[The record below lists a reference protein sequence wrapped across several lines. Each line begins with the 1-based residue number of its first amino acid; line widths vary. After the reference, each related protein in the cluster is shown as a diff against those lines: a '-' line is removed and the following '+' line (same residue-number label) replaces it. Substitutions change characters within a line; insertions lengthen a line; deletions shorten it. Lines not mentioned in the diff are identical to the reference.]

1 MMDGWIMD
9 GWINGWMM
17 DGWIDGWM
25 MDGWIDE
32 WINSMGSIHRV
43 EYYRTIKSR
52 EDLTQ
57 ATTGMDPE
65 HTLLSGRGR
74 HRRTQCVTP
83 LIGNVQNRQIQG
95 DRNYRLVVATVG
107 TRGAWA

>member
-43 EYYRTIKSR
+43 EYYRTIKRR

-83 LIGNVQNRQIQG
+83 LIGNVQNRQVHRDSKRVCGCQG
-95 DRNYRLVVATVG
+95 LRQAG
-107 TRGAWA
+107 EK